1 MLRKCHN
8 LQFLSLK
15 IITLPTDATIY
26 EDGTAHIQQ
35 MKQSTAQDATRR
47 VCNDTAMDDKEGTM
61 RSLQQINTCST
72 DQRINRSTDQQINGS
87 TDFWINGSKDQRI
100 KNDNQNR

>member
-1 MLRKCHN
+1 
-8 LQFLSLK
+8 
-15 IITLPTDATIY
+15 
-26 EDGTAHIQQ
+26 

-72 DQRINRSTDQQINGS
+72 DQRINRSTDQQTFGS
-87 TDFWINGSKDQRI
+87 TGQRINGSKTII
-100 KNDNQNR
+100 KIANKQNKNIEKFLSEEYFENTQLITIVA